1 MHIDSNIIEDYN
13 QNGVVILKNIIS
25 SLWIDKLRT
34 GIEKNFNNPS
44 KYKCVYEQND
54 KKELFY
60 DDYCNWSRIEEYKI
74 LFFNQTFQ
82 N

>member
-34 GIEKNFNNPS
+34 GIEKNLIIQVNIN
-44 KYKCVYEQND
+44 VYMNKMI
-54 KKELFY
+54 KKNYFMMIIVIGKE
-60 DDYCNWSRIEEYKI
+60 
-74 LFFNQTFQ
+74 
-82 N
+82 